1 VYLPNLI
8 SVLRLLLAPLIIWL
22 IVSDRLL
29 GAFVV
34 FVVAGATDALDGWIA
49 RHFRWQTELG
59 AYLDPAADKALLV
72 SIFVTLGTRGY
83 LPAWLVI
90 AAVSRDVLILG
101 AVMISW
107 LMGQPVEVRPLF
119 ISKMNT
125 LGQITLASVVLA
137 EFGLGLGLHKIVTIM
152 VWIVGI
158 LTMASAGAYL
168 ATWLRHMARYEYANR
183 AAAADRSAKEAAD
196 GAGTAEDRA
205 PNGRA

>member
-1 VYLPNLI
+1 M
-8 SVLRLLLAPLIIWL
+8 AG
-22 IVSDRLL
+22 VS
-29 GAFVV
+29 
-34 FVVAGATDALDGWIA
+34 DALDGWIA

-119 ISKMNT
+119 VSKMNT
-125 LGQITLASVVLA
+125 LGQITLAVAGACRIRRRAGPAPDHRGHGLDRRGLDD
-137 EFGLGLGLHKIVTIM
+137 GLGGRL
-152 VWIVGI
+152 
-158 LTMASAGAYL
+158 S
-168 ATWLRHMARYEYANR
+168 RHMAAPY
-183 AAAADRSAKEAAD
+183 
-196 GAGTAEDRA
+196 GAL
-205 PNGRA
+205 

>member
-8 SVLRLLLAPLIIWL
+8 SIFRLLLVPVIIWL
-22 IVSDRLL
+22 IVADRLL
-29 GAFVV
+29 GAFIA
-34 FVVAGATDALDGWIA
+34 FVVAGVSDALDGWIA

-72 SIFVTLGTRGY
+72 SIFITLGTRGY

-101 AVMISW
+101 AVIIAW
-107 LMGQPVEVRPLF
+107 LMAQPMEVRPLF
-119 ISKMNT
+119 VSKMNT
-125 LGQITLASVVLA
+125 LGQITLASLVLA
-137 EFGLGLGLHKIVTIM
+137 EFGVGLGLSQIIAVG
-152 VWIVGI
+152 VWIVGF
-158 LTMASAGAYL
+158 LTVASAGAYL

-183 AAAADRSAKEAAD
+183 AAAANRSAEEAA
-196 GAGTAEDRA
+196 GAAPVRNHP

>member
-8 SVLRLLLAPLIIWL
+8 SVFRLLLVPVIIWL
-22 IVSDRLL
+22 IVSDGLL
-29 GAFVV
+29 GAFIV
-34 FVVAGATDALDGWIA
+34 FVVAGASDALDGWIA
-49 RHFRWQTELG
+49 RHYRMQTELG

-101 AVMISW
+101 AVIIAW
-107 LMGQPVEVRPLF
+107 LMGQPMEMRPLF
-119 ISKMNT
+119 VSKMNT

-137 EFGLGLGLHKIVTIM
+137 EHGAGLGLQQAVPALIPVM
-152 VWIVGI
+152 AWIVGI
-158 LTMASAGAYL
+158 LTVASAGAYL
-168 ATWLRHMARYEYANR
+168 SAWLRHMARYEYASR
-183 AAAADRSAKEAAD
+183 AAEEAATNSLPT
-196 GAGTAEDRA
+196 GERP

>member
-1 VYLPNLI
+1 VYLPNFI
-8 SVLRLLLAPLIIWL
+8 SVFRLLLAPLIIWL

-29 GAFVV
+29 AAFLV
-34 FVVAGATDALDGWIA
+34 FVMAGVSDALDGWLA

-72 SIFVTLGTRGY
+72 SIFVTLGARGY

-119 ISKMNT
+119 VSKMNT
-125 LGQITLASVVLA
+125 LAQITLASLVLA
-137 EFGLGLGLHKIVTIM
+137 EFGLGLGVEWIVSVM
-152 VWIVGI
+152 VWIVGT

-183 AAAADRSAKEAAD
+183 VAADLSAKPAAGAPEEA
-196 GAGTAEDRA
+196 GDRA
-205 PNGRA
+205 PNGRAS

>member
-1 VYLPNLI
+1 MYLPNLI
-8 SVLRLLLAPLIIWL
+8 SVLRLLLAPFIIWL

-29 GAFVV
+29 AAFVV
-34 FVVAGATDALDGWIA
+34 FVVAGVSDALDGWIA
-49 RHFRWQTELG
+49 RHFRCQTELG

-72 SIFVTLGTRGY
+72 SIFVTLGARGY

-125 LGQITLASVVLA
+125 LGQITLVTFVLA
-137 EFGLGLGLHKIVTIM
+137 EYGLGLGLHQIVMVM
-152 VWIVGI
+152 VWIVGL

-183 AAAADRSAKEAAD
+183 AAATPSDQPEER
-196 GAGTAEDRA
+196 TV
-205 PNGRA
+205 NGRT